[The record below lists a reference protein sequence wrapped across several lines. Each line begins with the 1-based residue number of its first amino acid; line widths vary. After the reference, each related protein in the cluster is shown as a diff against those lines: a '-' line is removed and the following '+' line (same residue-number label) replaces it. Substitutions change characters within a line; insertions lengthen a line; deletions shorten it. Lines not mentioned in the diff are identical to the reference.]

1 MTLKE
6 LFEASKQ
13 IELTNARIYAE
24 FSLGLGDVDD
34 RVADFWEEA
43 SLEEWQHYI
52 RVNFGQ
58 KLCAENL
65 DMDQEVSEISAD
77 RIASACHELQ
87 NYENRVEGGDIALE
101 DAFRIA
107 IDMESGEANF
117 VYHTILE
124 YIKEAIEKSGKTYLY
139 QRIEDAEEDIDEH
152 VDEFI
157 DAMKRFTQDPSLVQE
172 ATESL
177 SS

>member
-1 MTLKE
+1 MTLEE
-6 LFEASKQ
+6 LFQASKQ

-87 NYENRVEGGDIALE
+87 NYEDRVEGGDISLE